1 MVRANRRF
9 DLMSASLTSDQISIY
24 LASAPLTSNRELLL
38 NMSFSSDIKKEL
50 CTIGELSENEME
62 AMLYGLFFAGRTHN
76 KKPIVQTEN
85 PNLATVAS
93 ALAERVFPNER
104 YETKRLVKSGN
115 SLYTFSIKSRCVT
128 ERFGDLSSVNSEI
141 VSGNDADSSA
151 FLRGVFVSCGSVTD
165 PNKEY
170 HLEIVLPENHRS
182 AVLCGFIKEHGMP
195 VKSTVRGKNT
205 VLYFKTSGHIED
217 FLTYIGAGLHALEI
231 MQVKI
236 EKDIRNHANRSVN
249 CDSANLDKTVAA
261 SEKSRRDISFILKH
275 RGLNSLPYELRE
287 TALLRMENPESSLSE
302 LCAMHSSAIS
312 RSGLNHRL
320 KRLSKIAESLQD
332 DHSK

>member
-1 MVRANRRF
+1 
-9 DLMSASLTSDQISIY
+9 
-24 LASAPLTSNRELLL
+24 
-38 NMSFSSDIKKEL
+38 MSFSSEIKKEL
-50 CTIGELSENEME
+50 CGVRELSRNEMA
-62 AMLYGLFFAGRTHN
+62 AMLYGMFFAGRTLNN
-76 KKPIVQTEN
+76 KPVIQTEN
-85 PNLATVAS
+85 YDLAAAAA
-93 ALAERVFPNER
+93 ALAESVFPNEH
-104 YETKRLVKSGN
+104 YETKRLVKNGG
-115 SLYTFSIKSRCVT
+115 SLYTFSIKSPCVS
-128 ERFGDLSSVNSEI
+128 ERFGDFSSVNAGI

-151 FLRGVFVSCGSVTD
+151 FLRGVFASCGSVTD

-182 AVLCGFIKEHGMP
+182 AALKGFIEEHGMS

-236 EKDIRNHANRSVN
+236 EKDLRNRANRTVN

-261 SEKSRRDISFILKH
+261 SEKSRRGIALIIER
-275 RGLNSLPYELRE
+275 RGLDHLPPELRE
-287 TALLRMENPESSLSE
+287 TALLRMQNPESSLSE
-302 LCAMHSSAIS
+302 LCTLHSTKIS

-320 KRLSKIAESLQD
+320 KKLSDIAESLKD
-332 DHSK
+332 IDS

>member
-1 MVRANRRF
+1 
-9 DLMSASLTSDQISIY
+9 
-24 LASAPLTSNRELLL
+24 
-38 NMSFSSDIKKEL
+38 MSFSSDIKKGL
-50 CTIGELSENEME
+50 CEVRELSQNEMS
-62 AMLYGLFFAGRTHN
+62 AMLYGLFFAGRTLN
-76 KKPIVQTEN
+76 NKPIIQTEN
-85 PNLATVAS
+85 PDLAGAAA
-93 ALAERVFPNER
+93 ALAECVFPNEH
-104 YETKRLVKSGN
+104 YETKRLVKNGS
-115 SLYTFSIKSRCVT
+115 SLYTFGIKSRCVS
-128 ERFGDLSSVNSEI
+128 ERFGDFSRVNSEI

-182 AVLCGFIKEHGMP
+182 GALRAFIEEHGMS
-195 VKSTVRGKNT
+195 VKSTIRGKST

-236 EKDIRNHANRSVN
+236 EKDLRNRANRSVN

-261 SEKSRRDISFILKH
+261 SEKSRRDIALIIE
-275 RGLNSLPYELRE
+275 RGGLESLPPELRE
-287 TALLRMENPESSLSE
+287 TALLRLENPESSLSE
-302 LCAMHSSAIS
+302 LCALHSAELS

-320 KRLSKIAESLQD
+320 KKLSKIAESLRELM
-332 DHSK
+332 